1 MLLVNSLTL
10 RDDNQPIE
18 GNGVVP
24 NVDTS
29 HSDWKQHLSDYFN
42 SPSLVSALEET
53 AVGAPL
59 K

>member
-18 GNGVVP
+18 GKGVDPDVTIADK
-24 NVDTS
+24 NWQAQLSKYFTS
-29 HSDWKQHLSDYFN
+29 S
-42 SPSLVSALEET
+42 SLIA
-53 AVGAPL
+53 AVEKTIASGPL